1 MKRYFPSMKHYSWI
15 VVICVV
21 LATAAGAVVAKS
33 QPPAYIV
40 TASLLVTAG
49 APGTTL
55 TGAAASSSD
64 SIPQAD
70 DDVVEIVTRSVMERV
85 YLSDPRIHARHY
97 TPDDLLVDIT
107 AAAPSTTASNI
118 VITATAVTPA
128 DAVML
133 ATDVARTYKQYKD
146 QVVQQQLNTM
156 RANLQ
161 TELKHFS
168 RERIADETKI
178 NALPSTTGGNFAA
191 LNQQLTACK
200 PQHEMR

>member
-49 APGTTL
+49 ASGTTL
-55 TGAAASSSD
+55 PGAVASSSD

-133 ATDVARTYKQYKD
+133 ATDVARIYKQYKD
-146 QVVQQQLNTM
+146 QVVQQQLSTM
-156 RANLQ
+156 RTNLQ
-161 TELKHFS
+161 TELKQYQS
-168 RERIADETKI
+168 RKNTEKPRSMRFP
-178 NALPSTTGGNFAA
+178 ALPAA
-191 LNQQLTACK
+191 IL
-200 PQHEMR
+200 PR